1 MAKGSTVGEMDAV
14 MTVSINSTRNMALA
28 LTLGLMAAGT
38 SVSG

>member
-1 MAKGSTVGEMDAV
+1 MAKDSTVGEMDAA
-14 MTVSINSTRNMALA
+14 MMASINSTRNMVLV